1 VSPESRSPAALL
13 VKVVDNLAPPAASEE
28 LPRPEVDV
36 GQIWI
41 AAPDEGP
48 GVIVLITDLSDD
60 HVRALMCSNQGD
72 VATETDAE
80 LAPRLTGCPY
90 RLLVHGDLAGSI
102 MRTRLVGS
110 LGRIDPTLVPR
121 IVARGRGMDFNARD
135 LGRGTPIVS
144 ESDPRWDTKTERLKQ
159 LRTVKARASEFG

>member
-1 VSPESRSPAALL
+1 MSNEIPRRL
-13 VKVVDNLAPPAASEE
+13 VEVVDNLAPPAASEE

-48 GVIVLITDLSDD
+48 GVIVLITDVSDD
-60 HVRALMCSNQGD
+60 HVRALICSNERD

-102 MRTRLVGS
+102 MRTRLVGA
-110 LGRIDPTLVPR
+110 LGRIDSTLLHR
-121 IVARGRGMDFNARD
+121 IVVRGRGMDFNARD

-144 ESDPRWDTKTERLKQ
+144 ESDPRWDTKTERLK
-159 LRTVKARASEFG
+159 